1 MELITEPRL
10 KSWIALNDA
19 MRDADEA
26 LCKTLLDAEVR
37 GRRRKQFM
45 KRIHSRMNRVRAARE
60 RAELEARSS

>member
-1 MELITEPRL
+1 MGLITDSRL
-10 KSWIALNDA
+10 KSWTALNDA
-19 MRDADEA
+19 LRYADET